1 MRSILRSL
9 TDSVKYL
16 NLIRTMPDQFDRDE
30 RRLVL
35 QAVVIGVVVWAIV
48 FALKSTV
55 HFVFH
60 ELIHWLEHAL
70 SPFLLFAPLLV
81 GALLVATIVRF
92 RSATLHYRDAD
103 GHIHEL
109 LDVEGD
115 GLERAISLY
124 FSSEPTFER
133 AVMGEE
139 GVDVRWKLPT
149 FSLVIRKFIATLITL
164 GSGGS
169 GGLEASVTLI
179 GESAAAGLFKPRP
192 AARPTVG
199 RVGAVSR
206 FWNWWK
212 STNTDDLQVA
222 QLCGIAA
229 AVSTLLGAPFAAA
242 FFAIEVMYRRR
253 PVVERLVH
261 ALIAALTAFFLMRL
275 VAPDSTALFHV
286 DEVVRLSADLR
297 YYAVLIAVGIVISFV
312 SVYFSQLRNS
322 FDEGFHRRQPNV
334 YQRHLLGAVVTGV
347 VAIGVYYL
355 LPVLVDLGAIPADA
369 AKHPLTLVLGAGEE
383 AIDSAL
389 AGELVLVVAVIA
401 LFAKMIATLATVGSG
416 GSAGLLVPSIF
427 FGTMVAAG
435 ASHLTQIPAQ
445 TLIIPAMT
453 ASLVSIVNVPLA
465 AILLPVELFGTQY
478 MPPALVMLVVCSILA
493 HRNSIYRTQ
502 RERIRGREI
511 LPGYSTQRVHTPAD
525 WIGKSL
531 VELDLRQQF
540 NVSVIGLIEGY
551 DDEGIEPHVHLNP
564 DPEHPLSADDILVVI
579 GSNEQLKTFGNA
591 INEMVTSG

>member
-9 TDSVKYL
+9 IDSIKYL

-30 RRLVL
+30 RRLVF
-35 QAVVIGVVVWAIV
+35 QSVVIGIVVWAIV
-48 FALKSTV
+48 FALKSSV

-60 ELIHWLEHAL
+60 ELIHWLEHA
-70 SPFLLFAPLLV
+70 STPFLLFVPLLV
-81 GALLVATIVRF
+81 GALLVATIVRY
-92 RSATLHYRDAD
+92 RSTTLHYRDAD

-149 FSLVIRKFIATLITL
+149 FTLVIRKFIATLITL

-192 AARPTVG
+192 AARPTVE
-199 RVGAVSR
+199 RVGLIAY

-212 STNTDDLQVA
+212 SSNTDDLQVA

-261 ALIAALTAFFLMRL
+261 ALIAALTAFFMMRL
-275 VAPDSTALFHV
+275 VAPESTALFHV
-286 DEVVRLSADLR
+286 DTLIVPRSDLG
-297 YYAVLIAVGIVISFV
+297 YYAVLIAVGVVISFV

-322 FDEGFHRRQPNV
+322 FEEGFHHRQPNV
-334 YQRHLLGAVVTGV
+334 YQRHLIGALVTGG
-347 VAIGVYYL
+347 VAISVFYL
-355 LPVLVDLGAIPADA
+355 LPLLAQWGWIPHEATE
-369 AKHPLTLVLGAGEE
+369 HTLTLVLGAGEE
-383 AIDSAL
+383 AIDAAL
-389 AGELVLVVAVIA
+389 AGDLVFIVALIA

-435 ASHLTQIPAQ
+435 ASELTGIPAQ

-465 AILLPVELFGTQY
+465 AILLPVELFGARY
-478 MPPALVMLVVCSILA
+478 MPPALIMLVVCSILA

-502 RERIRGREI
+502 REHTKGREI
-511 LPGYSTQRVHTPAD
+511 LPGYSTQRLRVPRA
-525 WIGKSL
+525 WVGKSL

-540 NVSVIGLIEGY
+540 DVSVIGLIEGY
-551 DDEGIEPHVHLNP
+551 GHDETLEPHVHLNP
-564 DPEHPLSADDILVVI
+564 DPEHPLSADDTLVVI
-579 GSNEQLKTFGNA
+579 GSNEQLNTFRHA
-591 INEMVTSG
+591 IIES